1 MATPSKSRRKTPP
14 PTDTETDT
22 GTDDLATKA
31 AGAPPSPTRKKAPQA
46 SRPAAKTTAK
56 PTQRKPPGGRAAP
69 AVQAPVAPAAPTVPV
84 APVVP
89 VTPVAPLA
97 KPTRARKAAH
107 GAGVVPIAVSAE
119 ATEAAQAPKTPQAPT
134 KAAKRAKPARSTDAA
149 LPAPAVV
156 AAAMAPVAAPVPAPV
171 PVPTPVPAPPPVPIA
186 QGDAPLP
193 ARKPAGRKPAPR
205 QAKGQRASSVQA
217 LPAPVS
223 TDAPVKATIDDTV
236 QAVLAVLA
244 AGALPV
250 APQTTAPAA
259 APDRPESTHRSER
272 SHRPTRNDRPPQ
284 GDRPDRNDR
293 SARGRDRDRN
303 PRPDTGARQD
313 HQDHQDRPDRKVPQ
327 DRADRP
333 DRSDRSDTPDRRV
346 HIEPPSRAP
355 AVAVA
360 VSTPLP
366 QPAADAPAHSRI
378 VLVDG
383 EQRHIA
389 WLPGHACPLPL
400 QHAAAVRLD
409 GLQHLAP
416 DDDAALPTLQRLAA
430 EAGHT
435 VAVDDAVWPH
445 LAAHRDARHRL
456 GVLEAAY
463 PNGPASAALAGLLR
477 SPLPLYQAEGAL
489 FAVVAGRALLAD
501 ERGLGKGVQAIAA
514 ALLWQR
520 HFGVGRVLVVCAAG
534 QRSAWQR
541 AWQRFA
547 GTSGAL
553 GDAQVMAGGLHQRQA
568 QWSTAVGVRIL
579 SPEAL
584 ASDAAHLLRWAPDL
598 VIVDEPQHL
607 ALQAA
612 DWATLAAPQALVLCG
627 APLAEQPELMH
638 TLVGW
643 LDNQRLGPLAALTE
657 LRAASANGAALTETD
672 IERLTDSLSR
682 LMLQR
687 LRADLADQLPPLV
700 HTERLLTL
708 APGQREVHD
717 QALADARRLL
727 AGWQRSSYLADA
739 DQWRLAL
746 ALRTMQHACHRADP
760 ANPASALAEATLQAL
775 SSQLADWAALSA
787 VDGADAL
794 QVAVLC
800 ATPADRAQ
808 LAARLP
814 VGLKV
819 ALLLPN
825 DALPAHLDAVVQ
837 AGVPWRTRRSPAG
850 PRGQTAPGQQWVY
863 LVAQDSLDAGL
874 FDSLADRADLP
885 RNLADGGGRDFL
897 QGDRLTAWLQAVQ
910 AALPAPDRGTA
921 ASAP

>member
-14 PTDTETDT
+14 LT
-22 GTDDLATKA
+22 GTGDPA
-31 AGAPPSPTRKKAPQA
+31 AGVTGAPQAPTVQKAPQA
-46 SRPAAKTTAK
+46 SRPAAKTAAK
-56 PTQRKPPGGRAAP
+56 STQRKPTGSRAAP
-69 AVQAPVAPAAPTVPV
+69 AVQAPVAPAAPVVLAAPV
-84 APVVP
+84 AR
-89 VTPVAPLA
+89 VAPPA
-97 KPTRARKAAH
+97 KPPRARKAASRS
-107 GAGVVPIAVSAE
+107 AVVVQIAALGKD
-119 ATEAAQAPKTPQAPT
+119 TEAAKAPKMPKASTN
-134 KAAKRAKPARSTDAA
+134 AAKPAKPARSPAA
-149 LPAPAVV
+149 PAPAPAVV
-156 AAAMAPVAAPVPAPV
+156 PVAMAPVTVSVPVQVPASV
-171 PVPTPVPAPPPVPIA
+171 PVPIA
-186 QGDAPLP
+186 QAQAPLP
-193 ARKPAGRKPAPR
+193 ARKPGGRKATPR
-205 QAKGQRASSVQA
+205 QATGRAGPSVQA
-217 LPAPVS
+217 PPAPVP
-223 TDAPVKATIDDTV
+223 TDTPAKATLDDTV

-250 APQTTAPAA
+250 APPAPAPEP
-259 APDRPESTHRSER
+259 APAQRRPESTHRADR
-272 SHRPTRNDRPPQ
+272 GDRPARNDGPPQ

-293 SARGRDRDRN
+293 SSRGRDRN
-303 PRPDTGARQD
+303 NRPDAGVRQ
-313 HQDHQDRPDRKVPQ
+313 
-327 DRADRP
+327 DRP
-333 DRSDRSDTPDRRV
+333 DRSDRPDRPVR
-346 HIEPPSRAP
+346 IEPPTRAP
-355 AVAVA
+355 AVAV
-360 VSTPLP
+360 SITLP
-366 QPAADAPAHSRI
+366 QPVADGPAHSRI

-400 QHAAAVRLD
+400 QHAAAARLD
-409 GLQHLAP
+409 SQQHLAP

-435 VAVDDAVWPH
+435 LTVDDTVWPH
-445 LAAHRDARHRL
+445 LAAHRDARRRL

-520 HFGVGRVLVVCAAG
+520 HFGVGRVLVLCAAG

-547 GTSGAL
+547 GTSGPL

-607 ALQAA
+607 ALQAT

-627 APLAEQPELMH
+627 APLAEQPELMQA
-638 TLVGW
+638 LVGW

-657 LRAASANGAALTETD
+657 LRAASASGAALTEAD

-708 APGQREVHD
+708 APGQREVQEH
-717 QALADARRLL
+717 ALADAQRLL
-727 AGWQRSSYLADA
+727 AGWQRSGYLADA

-760 ANPASALAEATLQAL
+760 ADPASALAEATLQAL
-775 SSQLADWAALSA
+775 SGQLADWAGLSA
-787 VDGADAL
+787 VADADAM

-800 ATPADRAQ
+800 ASPADRAQ

-814 VGLKV
+814 VGPKL
-819 ALLLPN
+819 ALLLPG

-850 PRGQTAPGQQWVY
+850 PRGQAAPGQQWVY

-874 FDSLADRADLP
+874 FDSLAERADLP
-885 RNLADGGGRDFL
+885 RSLADGGGRDFL

-910 AALPAPDRGTA
+910 AALPVPDRGTA
-921 ASAP
+921 APAP

>member
-14 PTDTETDT
+14 PTGT
-22 GTDDLATKA
+22 GDLAAGVT
-31 AGAPPSPTRKKAPQA
+31 GAPKAPTLKKAPQA
-46 SRPAAKTTAK
+46 FQPAAKTAAK
-56 PTQRKPPGGRAAP
+56 STQRNTTGVRAAP
-69 AVQAPVAPAAPTVPV
+69 AARTPVAPAAPV
-84 APVVP
+84 APVASSTKP
-89 VTPVAPLA
+89 PKARKVAPRSAVMAQIAAPA
-97 KPTRARKAAH
+97 K
-107 GAGVVPIAVSAE
+107 V
-119 ATEAAQAPKTPQAPT
+119 TETAKTPKTPKAPSN
-134 KAAKRAKPARSTDAA
+134 AAKPAKPARSTDAA
-149 LPAPAVV
+149 VPAPAVV
-156 AAAMAPVAAPVPAPV
+156 AAAKTPVAVPV
-171 PVPTPVPAPPPVPIA
+171 PVPVPVAAAAAVPASAPIA
-186 QGDAPLP
+186 QAEAPVP
-193 ARKPAGRKPAPR
+193 ARKPARRKAAPR
-205 QAKGQRASSVQA
+205 QATGRAAPSVQA
-217 LPAPVS
+217 LPAPVA
-223 TDAPVKATIDDTV
+223 TDPSAKAMIDDTV

-244 AGALPV
+244 AGTLPV
-250 APQTTAPAA
+250 APPAPAPAA
-259 APDRPESTHRSER
+259 APERPESPPRADRGDRPPRSD
-272 SHRPTRNDRPPQ
+272 SPPQ
-284 GDRPDRNDR
+284 GDRPDHNDR
-293 SARGRDRDRN
+293 SSRGRGRDRN
-303 PRPDTGARQD
+303 NHPDAGARQD
-313 HQDHQDRPDRKVPQ
+313 RQVRP
-327 DRADRP
+327 DRP
-333 DRSDRSDTPDRRV
+333 DRSDRPDRPVRT
-346 HIEPPSRAP
+346 ELSARAP
-355 AVAVA
+355 AIAVA
-360 VSTPLP
+360 IANSITLP
-366 QPAADAPAHSRI
+366 QPAADGPAHSRI

-400 QHAAAVRLD
+400 QHAAAARLD
-409 GLQHLAP
+409 GQQHLAP

-430 EAGHT
+430 ESGHT
-435 VAVDDAVWPH
+435 VTVDEAVWPH

-520 HFGVGRVLVVCAAG
+520 HFGVGRVLVLCAAG

-547 GTSGAL
+547 GTCGPL

-607 ALQAA
+607 ALQAT

-627 APLAEQPELMH
+627 APLAEQPELMQA
-638 TLVGW
+638 LVGW

-657 LRAASANGAALTETD
+657 LRAASASGAALTEAD

-717 QALADARRLL
+717 HALAEARRLL
-727 AGWQRSSYLADA
+727 AGWQRSGYLADA

-760 ANPASALAEATLQAL
+760 ADPASALAEATLQAL
-775 SSQLADWAALSA
+775 SGQLADWAGVTA
-787 VDGADAL
+787 VADADAL

-819 ALLLPN
+819 ALLLPD

-850 PRGQTAPGQQWVY
+850 PRGQAAPGQQWVY

-885 RNLADGGGRDFL
+885 RSLVDGGGRDFL

-910 AALPAPDRGTA
+910 AAMPAPDRGTA
-921 ASAP
+921 APAP

>member
-14 PTDTETDT
+14 LTV
-22 GTDDLATKA
+22 TDDPAVGVT
-31 AGAPPSPTRKKAPQA
+31 GAPQAPAVQKAPQA
-46 SRPAAKTTAK
+46 LRPAAKTAAK
-56 PTQRKPPGGRAAP
+56 STQRKPTGSRAAP
-69 AVQAPVAPAAPTVPV
+69 AVQAPVAPAAPVVLAAPV
-84 APVVP
+84 AR
-89 VTPVAPLA
+89 VAPPA
-97 KPTRARKAAH
+97 KPPRARKAASRS
-107 GAGVVPIAVSAE
+107 AVVVQIAALGEDTE
-119 ATEAAQAPKTPQAPT
+119 ATKAPKRSKASTN
-134 KAAKRAKPARSTDAA
+134 AAKPAKPARSPAA
-149 LPAPAVV
+149 AASAPAPAVV
-156 AAAMAPVAAPVPAPV
+156 PVAMAPVTVSVPV
-171 PVPTPVPAPPPVPIA
+171 PVPVPASVPVPIA
-186 QGDAPLP
+186 QAQAPLP
-193 ARKPAGRKPAPR
+193 ARKPGSRKTTPR
-205 QAKGQRASSVQA
+205 QATGRAGPSVQVP
-217 LPAPVS
+217 PAPVP
-223 TDAPVKATIDDTV
+223 TDSAAKATIDDTV

-250 APQTTAPAA
+250 VPQAPAPAA
-259 APDRPESTHRSER
+259 APERPESTHRADHGDRPAR
-272 SHRPTRNDRPPQ
+272 SDRPPQ

-293 SARGRDRDRN
+293 SPSGRDRDRN
-303 PRPDTGARQD
+303 NRQD
-313 HQDHQDRPDRKVPQ
+313 AGVRQDRQERPDRQVRP
-327 DRADRP
+327 DRPDRP
-333 DRSDRSDTPDRRV
+333 DRSDRSDRPVRTEQPTQ
-346 HIEPPSRAP
+346 AP
-355 AVAVA
+355 GVA
-360 VSTPLP
+360 SIPLP
-366 QPAADAPAHSRI
+366 QPAADGPAHSRI
-378 VLVDG
+378 LLVDG
-383 EQRHIA
+383 EQRHIT

-400 QHAAAVRLD
+400 QHAAAARLD
-409 GLQHLAP
+409 GQQHLAP

-435 VAVDDAVWPH
+435 LTVDDAVWPH
-445 LAAHRDARHRL
+445 LAAHRDARRRL

-520 HFGVGRVLVVCAAG
+520 HFGVGRVLVLCAAD

-547 GTSGAL
+547 GTSGPL

-607 ALQAA
+607 ALQAT
-612 DWATLAAPQALVLCG
+612 DWATLTAPQALVLCG
-627 APLAEQPELMH
+627 APLAEQPELMQA
-638 TLVGW
+638 LVGW

-657 LRAASANGAALTETD
+657 LRAASASGAALTEAD

-708 APGQREVHD
+708 APGQREVHEH
-717 QALADARRLL
+717 ALADAQRLL
-727 AGWQRSSYLADA
+727 AGWQRSGYLADA

-760 ANPASALAEATLQAL
+760 ADPASALAEGTLRAL
-775 SSQLADWAALSA
+775 SSQLADWAGLSA
-787 VDGADAL
+787 VADADAM

-814 VGLKV
+814 VGPKL
-819 ALLLPN
+819 ALLLPG

-850 PRGQTAPGQQWVY
+850 PRGQAAPGQQWVY

-874 FDSLADRADLP
+874 FDSLAERADLP
-885 RNLADGGGRDFL
+885 RSLADGSGRDFL

-921 ASAP
+921 APAP

>member
-14 PTDTETDT
+14 LT
-22 GTDDLATKA
+22 GTGDPA
-31 AGAPPSPTRKKAPQA
+31 AGVTGAPQAPTVQKAPQA
-46 SRPAAKTTAK
+46 SRPAAKTAAK
-56 PTQRKPPGGRAAP
+56 STQRKPTGSRAAP
-69 AVQAPVAPAAPTVPV
+69 AVQAPVAPAAPVVLAAPV
-84 APVVP
+84 AR
-89 VTPVAPLA
+89 VAPPA
-97 KPTRARKAAH
+97 KPPRARKAASRS
-107 GAGVVPIAVSAE
+107 AVVVQIAALGKD
-119 ATEAAQAPKTPQAPT
+119 TEAAKAPKMPKASTN
-134 KAAKRAKPARSTDAA
+134 AAKPAKPARSPAA
-149 LPAPAVV
+149 AAPAPAVV
-156 AAAMAPVAAPVPAPV
+156 PVAMAPVTVSVPVQVPASV
-171 PVPTPVPAPPPVPIA
+171 PVPIA
-186 QGDAPLP
+186 QAQAPLP
-193 ARKPAGRKPAPR
+193 ARKPGGRKATPR
-205 QAKGQRASSVQA
+205 QATGRAGPSVQA
-217 LPAPVS
+217 PPAPVP
-223 TDAPVKATIDDTV
+223 TDTPAKATLDDTV

-250 APQTTAPAA
+250 APPAPAPEP
-259 APDRPESTHRSER
+259 APAQRRPESTHRADR
-272 SHRPTRNDRPPQ
+272 GDRPARNDRPPQ

-293 SARGRDRDRN
+293 SSRGRDRDRN
-303 PRPDTGARQD
+303 NRPDAGVRQ
-313 HQDHQDRPDRKVPQ
+313 
-327 DRADRP
+327 DRP
-333 DRSDRSDTPDRRV
+333 DRSDRPDRPVR
-346 HIEPPSRAP
+346 IEPPTRAP

-360 VSTPLP
+360 VSITLP
-366 QPAADAPAHSRI
+366 QPVADGPAHSRI

-400 QHAAAVRLD
+400 QHAAAARLD
-409 GLQHLAP
+409 SQQHLAP

-430 EAGHT
+430 ESGHT
-435 VAVDDAVWPH
+435 VTVDEAVWPH

-520 HFGVGRVLVVCAAG
+520 HFGVGRVLVLCAAG

-547 GTSGAL
+547 GTCGPL

-607 ALQAA
+607 ALQAS

-627 APLAEQPELMH
+627 APLAEQPALMQ

-657 LRAASANGAALTETD
+657 LRDASASGTALTEAD

-708 APGQREVHD
+708 APGQREVHEH
-717 QALADARRLL
+717 ALTDAQRLL
-727 AGWQRSSYLADA
+727 AGWQRSGYLADA

-760 ANPASALAEATLQAL
+760 ADPASALAEATLQAL
-775 SSQLADWAALSA
+775 SGQLADWAGVTA
-787 VDGADAL
+787 VADADAL

-819 ALLLPN
+819 ALLLPG

-850 PRGQTAPGQQWVY
+850 PRGQAAPGQQWVY

-885 RNLADGGGRDFL
+885 RSLVDGGGRDFL

-910 AALPAPDRGTA
+910 AAMPAPDRGTA
-921 ASAP
+921 APAP

>member
-14 PTDTETDT
+14 PTST
-22 GTDDLATKA
+22 GTGDLAVKA
-31 AGAPPSPTRKKAPQA
+31 TAAPLSPTLKKAQQA
-46 SRPAAKTTAK
+46 SQPAAKTAAK
-56 PTQRKPPGGRAAP
+56 STQRKPTGGRAAP
-69 AVQAPVAPAAPTVPV
+69 AVQTPVAPAAPAAPTVLV

-97 KPTRARKAAH
+97 KPTRARKAPH
-107 GAGVVPIAVSAE
+107 SAGVIPIAASAK
-119 ATEAAQAPKTPQAPT
+119 ATEAAKVPKTPKAPT
-134 KAAKRAKPARSTDAA
+134 KAAKPAKPARSTDAA
-149 LPAPAVV
+149 LPAPAVA
-156 AAAMAPVAAPVPAPV
+156 AAAMAPVAAPVTAPV
-171 PVPTPVPAPPPVPIA
+171 PVPAPIA

-193 ARKPAGRKPAPR
+193 ARKPAGRKPTPR
-205 QAKGQRASSVQA
+205 QATGRPASSVQA

-223 TDAPVKATIDDTV
+223 TDAPAKAMIDDTV

-250 APQTTAPAA
+250 APQATAPAA
-259 APDRPESTHRSER
+259 APERPESSHRSDR
-272 SHRPTRNDRPPQ
+272 GDRPPRNDRPPQ

-293 SARGRDRDRN
+293 SSRGRDRGRN
-303 PRPDTGARQD
+303 PRPDAGAR
-313 HQDHQDRPDRKVPQ
+313 QDRPDRKDPQ
-327 DRADRP
+327 ERADRP
-333 DRSDRSDTPDRRV
+333 DRRDRSDTPDRPVRS
-346 HIEPPSRAP
+346 EPPSRAP

-366 QPAADAPAHSRI
+366 LPAADAPSHSRI

-400 QHAAAVRLD
+400 QHAAAARIN
-409 GLQHLAP
+409 GQQHLAP

-435 VAVDDAVWPH
+435 VTVDDAVWPH

-520 HFGVGRVLVVCAAG
+520 HFGVGRVLVLCAAG

-547 GTSGAL
+547 GTSGPL

-627 APLAEQPELMH
+627 APLAEQPALMQ

-657 LRAASANGAALTETD
+657 LRTASASGAALTETD

-687 LRADLADQLPPLV
+687 LRADLVDQLPPLV
-700 HTERLLTL
+700 HTEHLLTL
-708 APGQREVHD
+708 APGQREVHEH
-717 QALADARRLL
+717 ALTDAQRLL
-727 AGWQRSSYLADA
+727 AGWQRSGYLADA

-787 VDGADAL
+787 GDGADAL

-819 ALLLPN
+819 ALLLPG

-850 PRGQTAPGQQWVY
+850 PRGQAAPGQQWVY

-874 FDSLADRADLP
+874 FDSLADRTDLP
-885 RNLADGGGRDFL
+885 RSLADGGGRDFL

-910 AALPAPDRGTA
+910 AALPAPGRGTA